1 MWRQDKTL
9 NKGSPYAYPIMI
21 PHITSD
27 PNSIPSLS
35 DGERPMNAIQVGH
48 LLKKF
53 GVVTAVNDISLT
65 VKDGEIFGFLGPNG
79 AGKTTTIRLLTG
91 VLTPDAGTVQI
102 CGIDIHRHPLDAKM
116 QMGVIPESSTVYGD
130 LTAEQNLHLSGK
142 MYGMPRA
149 LREERTCKVLLQLGL
164 SERRRSP
171 VRTFSKGM
179 KQRVSIACAI
189 IHRPRVLFLD
199 EPTSG
204 LDVQSRRLVIE
215 TIRQMNAQGS
225 TIFLTTHNIEEANT
239 LCQTVC
245 IINKGKIVAQDSP
258 ERLKKMF
265 ETTQSVEVSFD
276 RVVTQDLFE
285 VEGIIRAEPCGD
297 KWRLYTDNP
306 DRVVKYIVRRAEG
319 ESLSITSLTTSG
331 PSLEEAFVHLTECL

>member
-1 MWRQDKTL
+1 
-9 NKGSPYAYPIMI
+9 
-21 PHITSD
+21 
-27 PNSIPSLS
+27 
-35 DGERPMNAIQVGH
+35 MNAIEVEH
-48 LLKKF
+48 LVKRF
-53 GVVTAVNDISLT
+53 GSVTAVDDVSLT
-65 VKDGEIFGFLGPNG
+65 VREGETFGFLGPNG

-91 VLTPDAGTVQI
+91 VLTPDAGTVRI
-102 CGIDIHRHPLDAKM
+102 HGIDIHRHPLEAKM

-130 LTAEQNLHLSGK
+130 LSAEQNLHLSGK
-142 MYGMPRA
+142 MYGMNRA
-149 LREERTCKVLLQLGL
+149 LRDERVDEILSRMGL
-164 SERRRSP
+164 YEKRHNP

-189 IHRPRVLFLD
+189 IHRPRVLVLD

-204 LDVQSRRLVIE
+204 LDVQSRRLVLD
-215 TIRQMNAQGS
+215 TIHRMNEQGS

-265 ETTQSVEVSFD
+265 DTTQSVEVSFD
-276 RVVTQDLFE
+276 RTVTRDLFTA
-285 VEGIIRAEPCGD
+285 EGIIRAEPCGD

-306 DRVVKYIVRRAEG
+306 DRILKYLVLRAER
-319 ESLSITSLTTSG
+319 ESLGITSLTTSG
-331 PSLEEAFVHLTECL
+331 PSLEEAFVQITGCA

>member
-1 MWRQDKTL
+1 
-9 NKGSPYAYPIMI
+9 
-21 PHITSD
+21 
-27 PNSIPSLS
+27 
-35 DGERPMNAIQVGH
+35 MNAIEAGH
-48 LLKKF
+48 LFKRF
-53 GVVTAVNDISLT
+53 GTVTAVNDVSLT
-65 VKDGEIFGFLGPNG
+65 VREGETFGFLGPNG

-102 CGIDIHRHPLDAKM
+102 NGIDIHRHPLDAKM

-130 LTAEQNLHLSGK
+130 LSAEQNLHLSGK

-149 LREERTCKVLLQLGL
+149 LRDKRIDEILSRLGL
-164 SERRRSP
+164 SEKRRNP

-204 LDVQSRRLVIE
+204 LDVQSRRLVID
-215 TIRQMNAQGS
+215 TIRQMNEGGS

-239 LCQTVC
+239 LCRTVC

-265 ETTQSVEVSFD
+265 DTTQSVEVSFD
-276 RVVTQDLFE
+276 RTVTQDLFAA
-285 VEGIIRAEPCGD
+285 EGILRAEPCGD

-306 DRVVKYIVRRAEG
+306 DRVLKYIVERAKR
-319 ESLSITSLTTSG
+319 ESIGITSLATSG
-331 PSLEEAFVHLTECL
+331 PSLEEAFVQITECA

>member
-1 MWRQDKTL
+1 MD
-9 NKGSPYAYPIMI
+9 
-21 PHITSD
+21 
-27 PNSIPSLS
+27 
-35 DGERPMNAIQVGH
+35 AIRADH
-48 LLKKF
+48 LKKAF
-53 GVVTAVNDISLT
+53 GRVSAVDDVTLVVNE
-65 VKDGEIFGFLGPNG
+65 GETFGFLGPNG

-91 VLTPDAGTVQI
+91 VLTPDAGSVHI
-102 CGIDIHRHPLDAKM
+102 NGIDIHRHPLDAKM

-130 LTAEQNLHLSGK
+130 LSAEQNMHLSGK

-149 LREERTCKVLLQLGL
+149 LRYERIDEILSRLGL
-164 SERRRSP
+164 SEKRHNL

-189 IHRPRVLFLD
+189 IHRPSILFLD

-215 TIRQMNAQGS
+215 TIREMNEQGS

-239 LCQTVC
+239 LCQMVC

-265 ETTQSVEVSFD
+265 DTTQSVEVSFD
-276 RVVTQDLFE
+276 RTVTRDLFAAGE
-285 VEGIIRAEPCGD
+285 ILRAEPCGD

-306 DRVVKYIVRRAEG
+306 DQVLKYIIRRAER
-319 ESLSITSLTTSG
+319 ESLGITSLTTSG
-331 PSLEEAFVHLTECL
+331 PSLEEAFVHLTECA

>member
-1 MWRQDKTL
+1 MD
-9 NKGSPYAYPIMI
+9 
-21 PHITSD
+21 
-27 PNSIPSLS
+27 
-35 DGERPMNAIQVGH
+35 AIRADH
-48 LLKKF
+48 LKKTF
-53 GVVTAVNDISLT
+53 GQVTAVNDVSIT
-65 VKDGEIFGFLGPNG
+65 VREGEIFGFLGPNG

-91 VLTPDAGTVQI
+91 VLTPDAGTVTI
-102 CGIDIHRHPLDAKM
+102 NGTDIHRHPLEAKM

-130 LTAEQNLHLSGK
+130 MTAEQNLQLSGK

-149 LREERTCKVLLQLGL
+149 LREERINELLSKMGL
-164 SERRRSP
+164 AEKRRIP
-171 VRTFSKGM
+171 VRAFSKGM

-189 IHRPRVLFLD
+189 IHRPKVLFLD

-215 TIRQMNAQGS
+215 TIRDMNGQGS

-245 IINKGKIVAQDSP
+245 IINKGKIVAQESP

-265 ETTQSVEVSFD
+265 DTTQSVEISFD
-276 RVVTQDLFE
+276 RPVTRDIFAAKEIL
-285 VEGIIRAEPCGD
+285 RSEPCGD

-306 DRVVKYIVRRAEG
+306 DQVIKYLVGRAER
-319 ESLSITSLTTSG
+319 ESLVITSLTTSG
-331 PSLEEAFVHLTECL
+331 PSLEEAFVQVTGCA

>member
-1 MWRQDKTL
+1 
-9 NKGSPYAYPIMI
+9 
-21 PHITSD
+21 
-27 PNSIPSLS
+27 
-35 DGERPMNAIQVGH
+35 MNAIEAGH
-48 LLKKF
+48 LVKRF
-53 GVVTAVNDISLT
+53 GTVTAVNDVTIT
-65 VKDGEIFGFLGPNG
+65 VREGEIFGFLGPNG
-79 AGKTTTIRLLTG
+79 AGKTTTMRLLTG
-91 VLTPDAGTVQI
+91 VLTPDAGTARI
-102 CGIDIHRHPLDAKM
+102 NGIDIHRHPLDAKM

-130 LTAEQNLHLSGK
+130 MSAEQNLHLSGQ
-142 MYGMPRA
+142 MYGMPRV
-149 LREERTCKVLLQLGL
+149 LREERIDEILSRMGL
-164 SERRRSP
+164 SEKRRLP

-189 IHRPRVLFLD
+189 IHRPKVLFLD

-215 TIRQMNAQGS
+215 TIHQMNEQGS

-265 ETTQSVEVSFD
+265 DTTQSVEVSFD
-276 RVVTQDLFE
+276 RPVTRNLVVA
-285 VEGIIRAEPCGD
+285 EGILRAEPCGD

-306 DRVVKYIVRRAEG
+306 DLVLKYLVRSAER
-319 ESLSITSLTTSG
+319 ESIGITSLTISG
-331 PSLEEAFVHLTECL
+331 PSLEEAFVQITECA

>member
-1 MWRQDKTL
+1 
-9 NKGSPYAYPIMI
+9 
-21 PHITSD
+21 
-27 PNSIPSLS
+27 
-35 DGERPMNAIQVGH
+35 MNAIQADH
-48 LLKKF
+48 LIKRF
-53 GVVTAVNDISLT
+53 GSVTAVNDVNLI
-65 VKDGEIFGFLGPNG
+65 VPEGEIFGFLGPNG
-79 AGKTTTIRLLTG
+79 AGKTTTMRLLTG
-91 VLTPDAGTVQI
+91 VLTPDSGAVRI
-102 CGIDIHRHPLDAKM
+102 NGIDIHRHPLEAKM

-130 LTAEQNLHLSGK
+130 MSAEQNLQLSGQ

-149 LREERTCKVLLQLGL
+149 AREERIDELLSKMGL
-164 SERRRSP
+164 LEKRKLP

-189 IHRPRVLFLD
+189 IHRPHVLLLD

-215 TIRQMNAQGS
+215 TIREMNGQGS

-245 IINKGKIVAQDSP
+245 IINKGTIVAQDSP

-265 ETTQSVEVSFD
+265 DTTQSVEVSFD
-276 RVVTQDLFE
+276 RAVKRDLFA
-285 VEGIIRAEPCGD
+285 VDGILRAEPCGD

-306 DRVVKYIVRRAEG
+306 DKVLKYIVGRAQQ
-319 ESLSITSLTTSG
+319 ESIGITSLTTSG
-331 PSLEEAFVHLTECL
+331 PSLEEAFVQITECA

>member
-1 MWRQDKTL
+1 
-9 NKGSPYAYPIMI
+9 
-21 PHITSD
+21 
-27 PNSIPSLS
+27 
-35 DGERPMNAIQVGH
+35 MNAIEAKH
-48 LLKKF
+48 LVKRF
-53 GVVTAVNDISLT
+53 GAVTAVNDVSLT
-65 VKDGEIFGFLGPNG
+65 VREGETFGFLGPNG

-91 VLTPDAGTVQI
+91 VLSPDAGDVRIT
-102 CGIDIHRHPLDAKM
+102 GIDIHRHPLDAKM

-130 LTAEQNLHLSGK
+130 LSAEQNLHLSGQ

-149 LREERTCKVLLQLGL
+149 LREERIDEILSQMGL
-164 SERRRSP
+164 NEKRRNP

-204 LDVQSRRLVIE
+204 LDVQSRRLVID
-215 TIRQMNAQGS
+215 TIRRMNEQGS

-239 LCQTVC
+239 LCQSVC
-245 IINKGKIVAQDSP
+245 IINKGKVVARDSP

-265 ETTQSVEVSFD
+265 DTTQSVEVSFD
-276 RVVTQDLFE
+276 RTVPRDLFAA
-285 VEGIIRAEPCGD
+285 EGILRAEPYGD

-306 DRVVKYIVRRAEG
+306 DRVLKYLVGRAER
-319 ESLSITSLTTSG
+319 ESIGITSLTTSG
-331 PSLEEAFVHLTECL
+331 PSLEEAFVHLTERA

>member
-1 MWRQDKTL
+1 
-9 NKGSPYAYPIMI
+9 
-21 PHITSD
+21 
-27 PNSIPSLS
+27 
-35 DGERPMNAIQVGH
+35 MNAIQVEH
-48 LLKKF
+48 LVKRF
-53 GVVTAVNDISLT
+53 GTVTAVNDVSLT
-65 VKDGEIFGFLGPNG
+65 VREGETFGFLGPNG

-91 VLTPDAGTVQI
+91 VLTPDAGTVRI
-102 CGIDIHRHPLDAKM
+102 NGIDIHRHPLDAKM

-130 LTAEQNLHLSGK
+130 LSAEQNLHLSGK

-149 LREERTCKVLLQLGL
+149 LRDERIDEIL
-164 SERRRSP
+164 SQMGMTEKRRNP
-171 VRTFSKGM
+171 VNTFSKGM

-189 IHRPRVLFLD
+189 IHRPRVLVLD

-215 TIRQMNAQGS
+215 TIRHMNEQGS

-265 ETTQSVEVSFD
+265 DTTQSVEVSFD
-276 RVVTQDLFE
+276 RTVPRDLFMAD
-285 VEGIIRAEPCGD
+285 GIIRAEPCGD

-306 DRVVKYIVRRAEG
+306 DRVLKYLVLRAER
-319 ESLSITSLTTSG
+319 ESLGITSLTTSG
-331 PSLEEAFVHLTECL
+331 PSLEEAFVQITECA

>member
-1 MWRQDKTL
+1 MIAIEVRHLVKRF
-9 NKGSPYAYPIMI
+9 GS
-21 PHITSD
+21 
-27 PNSIPSLS
+27 
-35 DGERPMNAIQVGH
+35 
-48 LLKKF
+48 
-53 GVVTAVNDISLT
+53 VTAVNDISLT
-65 VKDGEIFGFLGPNG
+65 VRDGEIFGFLGPNG
-79 AGKTTTIRLLTG
+79 AGKTTTMRLLTG
-91 VLTPDAGTVQI
+91 VLTPDSGAVRI
-102 CGIDIHRHPLDAKM
+102 NGIDIHRHPLEAKM

-130 LTAEQNLHLSGK
+130 MSAEQNLQLSGQ

-149 LREERTCKVLLQLGL
+149 ERDKRVDELLSRMGL
-164 SERRRSP
+164 SEKRKSL

-189 IHRPRVLFLD
+189 IHRPHVLLLD

-215 TIRQMNAQGS
+215 TIKHMNEEGS

-265 ETTQSVEVSFD
+265 DTTQSVEVSFD
-276 RVVTQDLFE
+276 RSVTRDLFAT
-285 VEGIIRAEPCGD
+285 EGILRAEPCGD

-306 DRVVKYIVRRAEG
+306 DKVLKFIVGKAQQ
-319 ESLSITSLTTSG
+319 ESIGITSLTTSG
-331 PSLEEAFVHLTECL
+331 PSLEEAFVQITECA

>member
-1 MWRQDKTL
+1 
-9 NKGSPYAYPIMI
+9 
-21 PHITSD
+21 
-27 PNSIPSLS
+27 
-35 DGERPMNAIQVGH
+35 MNAIEAGH
-48 LLKKF
+48 LVKRF
-53 GVVTAVNDISLT
+53 GSVTAVNDVTIT
-65 VKDGEIFGFLGPNG
+65 VREGEIFGFLGPNG
-79 AGKTTTIRLLTG
+79 AGKTTTMRLLTG
-91 VLTPDAGTVQI
+91 VLTPDAGTARI
-102 CGIDIHRHPLDAKM
+102 NGIDIHRHPLDAKM

-130 LTAEQNLHLSGK
+130 MSAEQNLQLSGQ

-149 LREERTCKVLLQLGL
+149 LREEKIDEILSMMGL
-164 SERRRSP
+164 SEKRRLP

-189 IHRPRVLFLD
+189 IHRPKVLLLD

-215 TIRQMNAQGS
+215 TIHQMNEQGS

-258 ERLKKMF
+258 ERLRKMF
-265 ETTQSVEVSFD
+265 DTTQSVEVSFD
-276 RVVTQDLFE
+276 RPVTRDLFTT
-285 VEGIIRAEPCGD
+285 EGILRAEPCGD

-306 DRVVKYIVRRAEG
+306 DRVLKYLVGRAER
-319 ESLSITSLTTSG
+319 ESIGITSLTTSG
-331 PSLEEAFVHLTECL
+331 PSLEEAFVQITECA

>member
-1 MWRQDKTL
+1 
-9 NKGSPYAYPIMI
+9 
-21 PHITSD
+21 
-27 PNSIPSLS
+27 
-35 DGERPMNAIQVGH
+35 MNAIQVDH
-48 LLKKF
+48 LVKRF
-53 GVVTAVNDISLT
+53 GTVTAVDDVSLA
-65 VKDGEIFGFLGPNG
+65 VRKGETFGFLGPNG

-91 VLTPDAGTVQI
+91 VLTPDAGNVRI
-102 CGIDIHRHPLDAKM
+102 NGIDIHRDPLDAKM

-130 LTAEQNLHLSGK
+130 LSAEQNLHLSGK
-142 MYGMPRA
+142 MYGMSRA
-149 LREERTCKVLLQLGL
+149 LRETRIDEVLSQLGL
-164 SERRRSP
+164 KERRRTP

-189 IHRPRVLFLD
+189 IHRPSVLFLD

-215 TIRQMNAQGS
+215 TIRTMNEQGS

-239 LCQTVC
+239 LCQKVC

-265 ETTQSVEVSFD
+265 DTTQSVEVSFD
-276 RVVTQDLFE
+276 RTVTRDLFTA
-285 VEGIIRAEPCGD
+285 EGILRAEPYGD

-306 DRVVKYIVRRAEG
+306 DRVLKYLVGRAER
-319 ESLSITSLTTSG
+319 ESLGITSLTTSG
-331 PSLEEAFVHLTECL
+331 PSLEEAFVHLTERA

>member
-1 MWRQDKTL
+1 
-9 NKGSPYAYPIMI
+9 
-21 PHITSD
+21 
-27 PNSIPSLS
+27 
-35 DGERPMNAIQVGH
+35 MNALQVEH
-48 LLKKF
+48 LVKRF
-53 GVVTAVNDISLT
+53 GSVTAVNDVSLT
-65 VKDGEIFGFLGPNG
+65 VREGETFGFLGPNG

-91 VLTPDAGTVQI
+91 VLTPDAGTVRI
-102 CGIDIHRHPLDAKM
+102 NGIDIHRHPLDAKM

-130 LTAEQNLHLSGK
+130 LSAEQNLHLSGK

-149 LREERTCKVLLQLGL
+149 RRDERVDEILSQMGL
-164 SERRRSP
+164 NEKRRNL

-189 IHRPRVLFLD
+189 IHRPRVLVLD

-204 LDVQSRRLVIE
+204 LDVQSRRLVLE
-215 TIRQMNAQGS
+215 TIRHMNEQGS

-265 ETTQSVEVSFD
+265 DTTQSVEVSFD
-276 RVVTQDLFE
+276 RAVPQDLFMA
-285 VEGIIRAEPCGD
+285 EGIVRAEPCGD

-306 DRVVKYIVRRAEG
+306 DRVLKYLVLRAERD
-319 ESLSITSLTTSG
+319 SLGITSLTTSG
-331 PSLEEAFVHLTECL
+331 PSLEEAFVQITECA

>member
-1 MWRQDKTL
+1 
-9 NKGSPYAYPIMI
+9 
-21 PHITSD
+21 
-27 PNSIPSLS
+27 
-35 DGERPMNAIQVGH
+35 MNAIEAGH
-48 LLKKF
+48 LVKRF
-53 GVVTAVNDISLT
+53 GTVTAVNDVTIT
-65 VKDGEIFGFLGPNG
+65 VREGEIFGFLGPNG
-79 AGKTTTIRLLTG
+79 AGKTTTMRLLTG
-91 VLTPDAGTVQI
+91 VLTPDAGTARI
-102 CGIDIHRHPLDAKM
+102 NGIDIHRHPLDAKM

-130 LTAEQNLHLSGK
+130 MSAEQNLHLSGQ

-149 LREERTCKVLLQLGL
+149 LREERIDEILSRMGL
-164 SERRRSP
+164 YEKRRLP

-189 IHRPRVLFLD
+189 IHRPKILFLD

-215 TIRQMNAQGS
+215 TIHQMNEQGS

-265 ETTQSVEVSFD
+265 DTTQSVEVSFD
-276 RVVTQDLFE
+276 RPVTRDLF
-285 VEGIIRAEPCGD
+285 VAEGILRAEPCGD

-306 DRVVKYIVRRAEG
+306 DLVLKYLIRSAER
-319 ESLSITSLTTSG
+319 ESIGITSLTISG
-331 PSLEEAFVHLTECL
+331 PSLEEAFVQITECA

>member
-1 MWRQDKTL
+1 MD
-9 NKGSPYAYPIMI
+9 
-21 PHITSD
+21 
-27 PNSIPSLS
+27 
-35 DGERPMNAIQVGH
+35 AIVADH
-48 LLKKF
+48 LKKTF
-53 GVVTAVNDISLT
+53 GTVTAVNDVGLT
-65 VKDGEIFGFLGPNG
+65 VREGEIFGFLGPNG

-91 VLTPDAGTVQI
+91 VLTPDEGTVRI
-102 CGIDIHRHPLDAKM
+102 NGTDIHRHPLEAKM

-130 LTAEQNLHLSGK
+130 LSAEQNLHLSGK

-149 LREERTCKVLLQLGL
+149 LRDERVNEILTKMGL
-164 SERRRSP
+164 SEKRRLP

-189 IHRPRVLFLD
+189 IHKPLILFLD

-215 TIRQMNAQGS
+215 TIHDMNEQGS

-265 ETTQSVEVSFD
+265 DTTRSVEVSFD
-276 RVVTQDLFE
+276 RPVTRDLFTA
-285 VEGIIRAEPCGD
+285 EGILRAEPCGD

-306 DRVVKYIVRRAEG
+306 DLVLKYIVGRAER
-319 ESLSITSLTTSG
+319 ESLGITSLSTSG
-331 PSLEEAFVHLTECL
+331 PSLEEAFVQITECA

>member
-1 MWRQDKTL
+1 
-9 NKGSPYAYPIMI
+9 
-21 PHITSD
+21 
-27 PNSIPSLS
+27 
-35 DGERPMNAIQVGH
+35 MNAIEAGH
-48 LLKKF
+48 LVKRF
-53 GVVTAVNDISLT
+53 GTVTAVNDVTIT
-65 VKDGEIFGFLGPNG
+65 VREGEIFGFLGPNG
-79 AGKTTTIRLLTG
+79 AGKTTTMRLLTG
-91 VLTPDAGTVQI
+91 VLTPDSGTARI
-102 CGIDIHRHPLDAKM
+102 NGIDIHRHPLDAKM

-130 LTAEQNLHLSGK
+130 MSAEQNLHLSGQ
-142 MYGMPRA
+142 MYGMPRV
-149 LREERTCKVLLQLGL
+149 LREERIDEILSRMGL
-164 SERRRSP
+164 SEKRRLP

-189 IHRPRVLFLD
+189 IHRPKVLFLD

-215 TIRQMNAQGS
+215 TIHQMNEQGS

-265 ETTQSVEVSFD
+265 DTTQSVEVSFD
-276 RVVTQDLFE
+276 RPVTRNLF
-285 VEGIIRAEPCGD
+285 VAEGILRAEPCGD

-306 DRVVKYIVRRAEG
+306 DLVLKYLVRSAER
-319 ESLSITSLTTSG
+319 ESIGITSLTISG
-331 PSLEEAFVHLTECL
+331 PSLEEAFVQITECA

>member
-1 MWRQDKTL
+1 
-9 NKGSPYAYPIMI
+9 
-21 PHITSD
+21 
-27 PNSIPSLS
+27 
-35 DGERPMNAIQVGH
+35 MNAIEAGH
-48 LLKKF
+48 LVKRF
-53 GVVTAVNDISLT
+53 GSVTAVNDVTIT
-65 VKDGEIFGFLGPNG
+65 VR
-79 AGKTTTIRLLTG
+79 AGKTTTMRLLTG
-91 VLTPDAGTVQI
+91 VLTPDAGTARI
-102 CGIDIHRHPLDAKM
+102 NGIDIHRHPLDAKM

-130 LTAEQNLHLSGK
+130 MSAEQNLQLSGQ

-149 LREERTCKVLLQLGL
+149 LREERIDEILSRMGL
-164 SERRRSP
+164 SEKRRLP

-189 IHRPRVLFLD
+189 IHRPKVLLLD

-215 TIRQMNAQGS
+215 TIHQMNEQGS

-258 ERLKKMF
+258 ERLRKMF
-265 ETTQSVEVSFD
+265 DTTQSVEVSFD
-276 RVVTQDLFE
+276 RPVTRDLFTT
-285 VEGIIRAEPCGD
+285 EGILRAEPCGD

-306 DRVVKYIVRRAEG
+306 DRVLKYLVGRAER
-319 ESLSITSLTTSG
+319 ESIGITSLTTSG
-331 PSLEEAFVHLTECL
+331 PSLEEAFVQITECA

>member
-1 MWRQDKTL
+1 
-9 NKGSPYAYPIMI
+9 
-21 PHITSD
+21 
-27 PNSIPSLS
+27 
-35 DGERPMNAIQVGH
+35 MNAIEAGH
-48 LLKKF
+48 LFKRF
-53 GVVTAVNDISLT
+53 GTVTAVNDVSLT
-65 VKDGEIFGFLGPNG
+65 VREGETFGFLGPNG

-91 VLTPDAGTVQI
+91 VLTPDAGTVHI
-102 CGIDIHRHPLDAKM
+102 TGIDIHRHPLDAKM

-130 LTAEQNLHLSGK
+130 LSAEQNLHLSGK

-149 LREERTCKVLLQLGL
+149 LRDERIDEILSRLGL
-164 SERRRSP
+164 SEKRRNQ

-215 TIRQMNAQGS
+215 TIHQMNEQGS

-239 LCQTVC
+239 LCRTVC

-265 ETTQSVEVSFD
+265 DTTQSVEVSFD
-276 RVVTQDLFE
+276 RNVTRDLFAA
-285 VEGIIRAEPCGD
+285 EGILRAEPCGD

-306 DRVVKYIVRRAEG
+306 DRVLKYLVGRAER
-319 ESLSITSLTTSG
+319 ESLGITSLTTSG
-331 PSLEEAFVHLTECL
+331 PSLEEAFVHLTECA

>member
-1 MWRQDKTL
+1 MT
-9 NKGSPYAYPIMI
+9 
-21 PHITSD
+21 
-27 PNSIPSLS
+27 
-35 DGERPMNAIQVGH
+35 AIQADH
-48 LLKKF
+48 LVKRF
-53 GVVTAVNDISLT
+53 GPVTAVNDVGLAVRT
-65 VKDGEIFGFLGPNG
+65 GGIFGVLGPNG
-79 AGKTTTIRLLTG
+79 AGKTTTMRLLTG
-91 VLTPDAGTVQI
+91 VLTPDSGTVLI
-102 CGIDIHRHPLDAKM
+102 NGIDIHRHPLDAKM

-130 LTAEQNLHLSGK
+130 LSAERNLQLSGE

-149 LREERTCKVLLQLGL
+149 AREERIEELLSRMGL
-164 SERRRSP
+164 AEKRRMP

-189 IHRPRVLFLD
+189 IHRPPVLLLD

-215 TIRQMNAQGS
+215 TIREMNRQGS

-245 IINKGKIVAQDSP
+245 IINKGTIVAQDSP

-265 ETTQSVEVSFD
+265 DTTQSVEVSFD
-276 RVVTQDLFE
+276 RAVPRDLFAAD
-285 VEGIIRAEPCGD
+285 GILRAEPCGD

-306 DRVVKYIVRRAEG
+306 DRVLKYLVERAG
-319 ESLSITSLTTSG
+319 RESLGITSLTTSG
-331 PSLEEAFVHLTECL
+331 PSLEEAFVQITECA